1 MNDINKNQAIKTDN
15 ENINIGIIGLGY
27 IGSGVFKLIESQKLY
42 IANKTGKYIRIKRVA
57 DKDINERASK
67 FEPSFRS
74 EIIFSANP
82 EDVINDPEI
91 DIVVELIGGIEP
103 AYNYVINSLKNG
115 KYVVTAN
122 KDLIATKG
130 ESLFA
135 AAAEH
140 GVDILFE
147 ASVGGGIPIIGPM
160 KSSLAANNISKIVGI
175 INGTTNY
182 ILTRMQKENL
192 SFEEALKVAQ
202 DLGYAEKVNP
212 AADIEGND
220 AACKLAILSSIAFN
234 SRVVF
239 NEVYREGI
247 KKITLEDI
255 KYANDLGYTIKLLA
269 IGSDEG
275 GSICARVHPALIPK
289 DHILASISYANNAV
303 YLYGNFVGEV
313 MSYGQGA
320 GDRPT
325 ASSVVG
331 DIIQIARNLDRNNKK
346 PVFGCTCFINKPVKQ
361 IDEMENKFYAL
372 MEVKDMPGVL
382 AKIAAVFGN
391 NNVSIESMIQKQTK
405 ESVGSARIVFIT
417 HKVLNKNMF
426 KSVKEILK
434 LDVVNQV
441 LNIIRV
447 EDLQ

>member
-1 MNDINKNQAIKTDN
+1 MEKDLMPEVSGEPINV
-15 ENINIGIIGLGY
+15 GIIGLGY
-27 IGSGVFKLIESQKLY
+27 IGSGVFKLIESQKSY
-42 IANKTGKYIRIKRVA
+42 IAQKTGKSIKIKRVA
-57 DKDINERASK
+57 DKDIKERAAK
-67 FEPSFRS
+67 FEPDLRKD
-74 EIIFSANP
+74 IIFSSNP
-82 EDVINDPEI
+82 EDIINDPDI
-91 DIVVELIGGIEP
+91 DIVVELVGGIKS
-103 AYNYVINSLKNG
+103 AYNYVVDSLNKG

-122 KDLIATKG
+122 KDLIANKG

-135 AAAEH
+135 AAAEND
-140 GVDILFE
+140 VDILFE

-175 INGTTNY
+175 VNGTTNY
-182 ILTRMQKENL
+182 ILTRMQRENL
-192 SFEEALKVAQ
+192 SFDDALKVAQ

-220 AACKLAILSSIAFN
+220 AACKLAILCSIAFN

-239 NEVYREGI
+239 NEVYKEGI

-255 KYANDLGYTIKLLA
+255 KHAGDMGYVIKLLA

-289 DHILASISYANNAV
+289 EHILSSISYANNAV

-331 DIIQIARNLDRNNKK
+331 DIIQIARIFNRENKK
-346 PVFGCTCFINKPVKQ
+346 PVFGCTCFINKPVKP

-382 AKIAAVFGN
+382 ASIAKVFGG
-391 NNVSIESMIQKQTK
+391 NNVSIESMIQKQAQ
-405 ESVGSARIVFIT
+405 ESGSAKLVFIT
-417 HKVLNKNMF
+417 HKVLNKDMF
-426 KSVKEILK
+426 KSIDEILE
-434 LDVVNQV
+434 LDVVKQV
-441 LNIIRV
+441 LNVIRV
-447 EDLQ
+447 EDLK

>member
-1 MNDINKNQAIKTDN
+1 MEKDSTLRNTEEHINV
-15 ENINIGIIGLGY
+15 GIIGLGY
-27 IGSGVFKLIESQKLY
+27 IGSGVFKLIESQKAY
-42 IANKTGKYIRIKRVA
+42 IANKTGKSIKIKRVA
-57 DKDINERASK
+57 DKDIRDRAAK
-67 FEPSFRS
+67 FDPEIRTD
-74 EIIFSANP
+74 IIFSDNP
-82 EDVINDPEI
+82 EDIINDPDI
-91 DIVVELIGGIEP
+91 DIVVELVGGIDF
-103 AYNYVINSLKNG
+103 AYKYVLDSLNKG

-122 KDLIATKG
+122 KDMIANKG

-135 AAAEH
+135 AAADNN
-140 GVDILFE
+140 VDILFE

-160 KSSLAANNISKIVGI
+160 KSSLAANNFSKIVGI
-175 INGTTNY
+175 VNGTTNY
-182 ILTRMQKENL
+182 ILTRMQMENL
-192 SFEEALKVAQ
+192 SFDDALKVAQ
-202 DLGYAEKVNP
+202 ELGYAEKVNP

-220 AACKLAILSSIAFN
+220 AACKLAILCSIAFN

-239 NEVYREGI
+239 NEVYKEGI

-255 KYANDLGYTIKLLA
+255 KHAGDLGYVIKLLA

-289 DHILASISYANNAV
+289 EHILASISYANNAV

-331 DIIQIARNLDRNNKK
+331 DIIQIARNLNRENKR
-346 PVFGCTCFINKPVKQ
+346 PVFGCTCFINKPIKP

-372 MEVKDMPGVL
+372 MEVKDKPGVL
-382 AKIAAVFGN
+382 ARIAEVFGSN
-391 NNVSIESMIQKQTK
+391 SVSIESMIQKQTG
-405 ESVGSARIVFIT
+405 ESGSAKIVFIT
-417 HKVLNKNMF
+417 HKVLNEYMF
-426 KSVKEILK
+426 KSINEILK
-434 LDVVNQV
+434 LDVVKQV
-441 LNIIRV
+441 LNVIRV

>member
-1 MNDINKNQAIKTDN
+1 MEKDSMLRTAEDS
-15 ENINIGIIGLGY
+15 INIGIIGLGY
-27 IGSGVFKLIESQKLY
+27 IGSGVFKLIESQKEY
-42 IANKTGKYIRIKRVA
+42 IAQKTGKTLKIKRVA
-57 DKDINERASK
+57 DKDIKERAAK
-67 FEPSFRS
+67 FEPALR
-74 EIIFSANP
+74 EDIIFSDNP
-82 EDVINDPEI
+82 QDVINDSDI
-91 DIVVELIGGIEP
+91 DIVVELVGGIES
-103 AYNYVINSLKNG
+103 AYEYVMASLNKG

-122 KDLIATKG
+122 KDLIANRG

-135 AAAEH
+135 AAAENN
-140 GVDILFE
+140 VDILFE

-175 INGTTNY
+175 VNGTTNY
-182 ILTRMQKENL
+182 ILTRMQRENL
-192 SFEEALKVAQ
+192 SFEDALKVAQ

-220 AACKLAILSSIAFN
+220 AACKLAILCSIAFN

-239 NEVYREGI
+239 KEVYREGI

-255 KYANDLGYTIKLLA
+255 KHAGDLGYVIKLLA

-289 DHILASISYANNAV
+289 EHILASISYANNAV
-303 YLYGNFVGEV
+303 YMYGNFVGEV

-331 DIIQIARNLDRNNKK
+331 DIIQIARNFDRENKK
-346 PVFGCTCFINKPVKQ
+346 PVFGCTCFINKPIKP
-361 IDEMENKFYAL
+361 IDEMENRFYTL
-372 MEVKDMPGVL
+372 MAVKDMPGVL
-382 AKIAAVFGN
+382 ARIAEVFGS
-391 NNVSIESMIQKQTK
+391 NNVSIESMIQKQTG
-405 ESVGSARIVFIT
+405 ESGSAKIVFIT
-417 HKVLNKNMF
+417 HKVLNKDMF
-426 KSVKEILK
+426 KSINEILK
-434 LDVVNQV
+434 LDVVKQV
-441 LNIIRV
+441 LNVIRV

>member
-1 MNDINKNQAIKTDN
+1 MKNNSILETSEEPIK
-15 ENINIGIIGLGY
+15 IGIIGLGY
-27 IGSGVFKLIESQKLY
+27 IGSGVFKLIESQKAY
-42 IANKTGKYIRIKRVA
+42 ITHKTGKSIKVKRVA
-57 DKDINERASK
+57 DKYIKERAAK
-67 FEPSFRS
+67 FQPEIRDD
-74 EIIFSANP
+74 IIFSDDP
-82 EDVINDPEI
+82 QDIINDPEI

-103 AYNYVINSLKNG
+103 AYKYVIDSLNKG

-122 KDLIATKG
+122 KDLIANKG

-135 AAAEH
+135 AASENN
-140 GVDILFE
+140 VDILFE

-160 KSSLAANNISKIVGI
+160 KSSLAANNFSKIVGI
-175 INGTTNY
+175 VNGTTNY

-192 SFEEALKVAQ
+192 SFDDALKVAQ

-220 AACKLAILSSIAFN
+220 AACKLAILCSIAFN

-239 NEVYREGI
+239 NEVYKEGI

-255 KYANDLGYTIKLLA
+255 KHASDLGYVIKLLA

-289 DHILASISYANNAV
+289 DHILASINYANNAV

-331 DIIQIARNLDRNNKK
+331 DIIQISRNFNKDDKK
-346 PVFGCTCFINKPVKQ
+346 PVFGCTCFINKPIKP
-361 IDEMENKFYAL
+361 IDEMENKFYTL

-382 AKIAAVFGN
+382 ASIAKIFGS
-391 NNVSIESMIQKQTK
+391 NNVSIESMIQKQTQ
-405 ESVGSARIVFIT
+405 ETGSAKIVFIT
-417 HKVLNKNMF
+417 HKVLNKDML
-426 KSVKEILK
+426 KSINEILK
-434 LDVVNQV
+434 LNVVKQI
-441 LNIIRV
+441 LNVIRV

>member
-1 MNDINKNQAIKTDN
+1 LEKDTIFRNDDEIVNV
-15 ENINIGIIGLGY
+15 GIIGLGY
-27 IGSGVFKLIESQKLY
+27 IGSGVFKLIESQKEY
-42 IANKTGKYIRIKRVA
+42 IAHKTGKSIKIKRVA
-57 DKDINERASK
+57 DKDIKVRAAK
-67 FEPSFRS
+67 FSPELR
-74 EIIFSANP
+74 EGTIFSDKP
-82 EDVINDPEI
+82 EDIINDPDI
-91 DIVVELIGGIEP
+91 DIVVELVGGIDS
-103 AYNYVINSLKNG
+103 AYKYVMDSLNKG

-122 KDLIATKG
+122 KDLIANKG

-135 AAAEH
+135 AAAQNN
-140 GVDILFE
+140 VDILFE

-160 KSSLAANNISKIVGI
+160 KSSLAANNFTKIVGI
-175 INGTTNY
+175 VNGTTNY

-192 SFEEALKVAQ
+192 SFDDALKVAQ

-220 AACKLAILSSIAFN
+220 AACKLAILCSIAFN
-234 SRVVF
+234 SRISF
-239 NEVYREGI
+239 NEVYKEGI

-255 KYANDLGYTIKLLA
+255 RHAGDLGYVIKLLA

-289 DHILASISYANNAV
+289 EHILASISYANNAV

-331 DIIQIARNLDRNNKK
+331 DIIQIARNLNRENKK
-346 PVFGCTCFINKPVKQ
+346 PVFGCTCFIDKPIKT

-372 MEVKDMPGVL
+372 MEVKDKPGVL
-382 AKIAAVFGN
+382 AKIAEVFGRN
-391 NNVSIESMIQKQTK
+391 SVSIESMIQKQTG
-405 ESVGSARIVFIT
+405 ESGSAKLVFIT
-417 HKVLNKNMF
+417 HKVPNKYMF
-426 KSVKEILK
+426 KSVSEILE
-434 LDVVNQV
+434 LDAVKQV

>member
-1 MNDINKNQAIKTDN
+1 MEKDLMPEVSGEPINV
-15 ENINIGIIGLGY
+15 GIIGLGY
-27 IGSGVFKLIESQKLY
+27 IGSGVFKLIESQKSY
-42 IANKTGKYIRIKRVA
+42 IAQKTGKSIKIKRVA
-57 DKDINERASK
+57 DKDIKERAAK
-67 FEPSFRS
+67 FEPDLRKD
-74 EIIFSANP
+74 IIFSSNP
-82 EDVINDPEI
+82 EDIINDPDI
-91 DIVVELIGGIEP
+91 DIVVELVGGIKS
-103 AYNYVINSLKNG
+103 AYNYVVDSLNKG

-122 KDLIATKG
+122 KDLIANKG

-135 AAAEH
+135 AAAEND
-140 GVDILFE
+140 VDILFE

-175 INGTTNY
+175 VNGTTNY
-182 ILTRMQKENL
+182 ILTRMQRENL
-192 SFEEALKVAQ
+192 SFDDALKVAQ

-220 AACKLAILSSIAFN
+220 AACKLAILCSIAFN

-239 NEVYREGI
+239 NEVYKEGI

-255 KYANDLGYTIKLLA
+255 KHAGDLGYVIKLLA

-289 DHILASISYANNAV
+289 EHILSSISYANNAV

-331 DIIQIARNLDRNNKK
+331 DIIQIARIFNRENKK
-346 PVFGCTCFINKPVKQ
+346 PVFGCTCFINKPVKP

-382 AKIAAVFGN
+382 ASIAKVFGG
-391 NNVSIESMIQKQTK
+391 NNVSIESMIQKQAQ
-405 ESVGSARIVFIT
+405 ESGSAKLVFIT
-417 HKVLNKNMF
+417 HKVLNKDMF
-426 KSVKEILK
+426 KSIDEILE
-434 LDVVNQV
+434 LDVVKQV
-441 LNIIRV
+441 LNVIRV
-447 EDLQ
+447 EDLK

>member
-1 MNDINKNQAIKTDN
+1 LGEDTIFRNDDETVNV
-15 ENINIGIIGLGY
+15 GIIGLGY
-27 IGSGVFKLIESQKLY
+27 IGSGVFNLIESQKEY
-42 IANKTGKYIRIKRVA
+42 IAHKTGKHIKVKRVA
-57 DKDINERASK
+57 DKDISERAAK
-67 FEPSFRS
+67 VDPEHLKDT
-74 EIIFSANP
+74 IFSDNP
-82 EDVINDPEI
+82 EDIINDPDI
-91 DIVVELIGGIEP
+91 DIVVELVGGIDS
-103 AYNYVINSLKNG
+103 AYKFVMDSLNKG

-122 KDLIATKG
+122 KDMIANKG

-135 AAAEH
+135 AAAKNN
-140 GVDILFE
+140 VDILFE

-160 KSSLAANNISKIVGI
+160 KSSLAANNFTKIVGI
-175 INGTTNY
+175 VNGTTNY
-182 ILTRMQKENL
+182 ILTRMQRENL
-192 SFEEALKVAQ
+192 SFDDALKVAQ

-220 AACKLAILSSIAFN
+220 AACKLAILCSIAFN
-234 SRVVF
+234 SRISF
-239 NEVYREGI
+239 NEVYKEGI

-255 KYANDLGYTIKLLA
+255 KHAGDLGYVIKLLA

-289 DHILASISYANNAV
+289 EHILASISYANNAV

-331 DIIQIARNLDRNNKK
+331 DIIQIARNLDRENKK
-346 PVFGCTCFINKPVKQ
+346 PVFGCTCFIDKPIKP

-372 MEVKDMPGVL
+372 MEVKDRPGVL
-382 AKIAAVFGN
+382 ASIAEVFGR
-391 NNVSIESMIQKQTK
+391 NNVSIESMIQKQTG
-405 ESVGSARIVFIT
+405 EIGSAKLVFIT
-417 HKVLNKNMF
+417 HKVLNEYMF
-426 KSVKEILK
+426 KSVNEILK
-434 LDVVNQV
+434 LDVVKQV
-441 LNIIRV
+441 LNVIRV

>member
-1 MNDINKNQAIKTDN
+1 MKNDSILETSEEPIR
-15 ENINIGIIGLGY
+15 IGIIGLGY
-27 IGSGVFKLIESQKLY
+27 IGSGVFKLIESQKAY
-42 IANKTGKYIRIKRVA
+42 IAHKTGKSIKVKRVA
-57 DKDINERASK
+57 DKYIKERAAK
-67 FEPSFRS
+67 FQP
-74 EIIFSANP
+74 EIRDDVIFSDDP
-82 EDVINDPEI
+82 QDIINDPEI

-103 AYNYVINSLKNG
+103 AYKYVIDSLNKG

-122 KDLIATKG
+122 KDLIANKG

-135 AAAEH
+135 AASENN
-140 GVDILFE
+140 VDILFE

-160 KSSLAANNISKIVGI
+160 KSSLAANNFSKIVGI
-175 INGTTNY
+175 VNGTTNY

-192 SFEEALKVAQ
+192 SFNDALKVAQ

-220 AACKLAILSSIAFN
+220 AACKLAILCSIAFN

-239 NEVYREGI
+239 NEVYKEGI

-255 KYANDLGYTIKLLA
+255 KHAGDLGYVIKLLA

-275 GSICARVHPALIPK
+275 GMICARVHPALIPK
-289 DHILASISYANNAV
+289 DHILASINYANNAV

-331 DIIQIARNLDRNNKK
+331 DIIQISRNFNKEDKK
-346 PVFGCTCFINKPVKQ
+346 PVFGCTCFINKPIKP

-382 AKIAAVFGN
+382 ASIAKIFGG
-391 NNVSIESMIQKQTK
+391 NNVSIESMIQKQTQ
-405 ESVGSARIVFIT
+405 EIGSAKIVFIT
-417 HKVLNKNMF
+417 HKVLNKDMF
-426 KSVKEILK
+426 KSINEILK
-434 LDVVNQV
+434 LNVVKQV
-441 LNIIRV
+441 LNVIRV

>member
-1 MNDINKNQAIKTDN
+1 MEKDLMLEVSGEPINV
-15 ENINIGIIGLGY
+15 GIIGLGY
-27 IGSGVFKLIESQKLY
+27 IGSGVFKLIESQKSY
-42 IANKTGKYIRIKRVA
+42 IAQKTGKSIKIKRVA
-57 DKDINERASK
+57 DKDIKERAAK
-67 FEPSFRS
+67 FEPDLRKD
-74 EIIFSANP
+74 IIFSSNP
-82 EDVINDPEI
+82 EDIINDPDI
-91 DIVVELIGGIEP
+91 DIVVELVGGIKST
-103 AYNYVINSLKNG
+103 YNYVVDSLNKG

-122 KDLIATKG
+122 KDLIANKG

-135 AAAEH
+135 AAAEND
-140 GVDILFE
+140 VDILFE

-175 INGTTNY
+175 VNGTTNY
-182 ILTRMQKENL
+182 ILTRMQRENL
-192 SFEEALKVAQ
+192 SFDDALKVAQ

-220 AACKLAILSSIAFN
+220 AACKLAILCSIAFN

-239 NEVYREGI
+239 NEVYKEGI

-255 KYANDLGYTIKLLA
+255 KHAGDLGYVIKLLA

-289 DHILASISYANNAV
+289 EHILSSISYANNAV

-331 DIIQIARNLDRNNKK
+331 DIIQIARIFNRENKK
-346 PVFGCTCFINKPVKQ
+346 PVFGCTCFINKPVKP

-382 AKIAAVFGN
+382 ASIAKVFGG
-391 NNVSIESMIQKQTK
+391 NNVSIESMIQKQAQ
-405 ESVGSARIVFIT
+405 ESGSAKLVFIT
-417 HKVLNKNMF
+417 HKVLNKDMF
-426 KSVKEILK
+426 KSIDEILE
-434 LDVVNQV
+434 LDVVKQV
-441 LNIIRV
+441 LNVIRV
-447 EDLQ
+447 EDLK

>member
-1 MNDINKNQAIKTDN
+1 MKEDLIQENSEAPIK
-15 ENINIGIIGLGY
+15 IGIIGLGY
-27 IGSGVFKLIESQKLY
+27 IGSGVFKLIESQKAY
-42 IANKTGKYIRIKRVA
+42 IAHKTGKSIKIIRVA
-57 DKDINERASK
+57 DKDIKERAAL
-67 FEPSFRS
+67 FHPDVRD
-74 EIIFSANP
+74 EIIFSDNP
-82 EDVINDPEI
+82 QDIINDPDI
-91 DIVVELIGGIEP
+91 DIVVELIGGIDP
-103 AYNYVINSLKNG
+103 AYKYVIDALNQG

-122 KDLIATKG
+122 KDLIANKG

-135 AAAEH
+135 AASDNN
-140 GVDILFE
+140 VDILFE

-160 KSSLAANNISKIVGI
+160 KSSLAANNISKMVGI
-175 INGTTNY
+175 VNGTTNY
-182 ILTRMQKENL
+182 ILTRMQKENIN
-192 SFEEALKVAQ
+192 FQDALKVAQ
-202 DLGYAEKVNP
+202 KLGYAEKVNP

-220 AACKLAILSSIAFN
+220 AACKLAILCSIAFN

-239 NEVYREGI
+239 NEVYKEGI
-247 KKITLEDI
+247 GKITLEDI
-255 KYANDLGYTIKLLA
+255 MHAGDLGYVIKLLA

-289 DHILASISYANNAV
+289 DHILASINYANNAV

-331 DIIQIARNLDRNNKK
+331 DIIQIARNFDKENKR
-346 PVFGCTCFINKPVKQ
+346 PVFGCTCFINKPIKP

-372 MEVKDMPGVL
+372 MEVQDKPGVL
-382 AKIAAVFGN
+382 ASIAKVFGS

-405 ESVGSARIVFIT
+405 EIGSAKIVFIT
-417 HKVLNKNMF
+417 HKVLNKDMF
-426 KSVKEILK
+426 KSIDEILK
-434 LDVVNQV
+434 LDVVKQV
-441 LNIIRV
+441 LNVIRV